1 MKDLSNLLKESRYPS
16 LVDLLIAAADQLD
29 NSLLNISSNCS
40 SGNYTLDEI
49 AEQIDDLR
57 EKIVRSE
64 QKGVKCKETQIL
76 REINETPDDVLEEL
90 SNYVID
96 SH

>member
-1 MKDLSNLLKESRYPS
+1 MKDISNLLKESRYPS
-16 LVDLLIAAADQLD
+16 LVDLFIAAADQLD

-64 QKGVKCKETQIL
+64 
-76 REINETPDDVLEEL
+76 
-90 SNYVID
+90 
-96 SH
+96 